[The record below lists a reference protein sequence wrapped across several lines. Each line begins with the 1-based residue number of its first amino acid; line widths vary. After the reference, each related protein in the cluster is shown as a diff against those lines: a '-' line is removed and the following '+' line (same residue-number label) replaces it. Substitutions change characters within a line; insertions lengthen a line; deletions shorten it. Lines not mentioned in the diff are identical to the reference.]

1 MRIIISPF
9 VLLKLID
16 KKGTILMVKSG
27 FKILHHNMFS

>member
-16 KKGTILMVKSG
+16 KKTILMVKSG
-27 FKILHHNMFS
+27 FKILHHIMFS